1 MSFRPYIVG
10 ISGGSASG
18 KSSFLND
25 IFKKMPEKSISLVS
39 QDNYYVPKEFQVK
52 DENGK
57 ENFDLPT
64 SIDRKAFYDDMYK
77 LMQNET
83 IVINEYTFN
92 NDAAQNRKI
101 IVKPAPIIILEGLFI
116 FYYEEIRQV
125 LDLSIYID
133 AKDEVKLER
142 RLKRDSE
149 ERGYPEAEVLYQ
161 WHNHVL
167 PSYYKYL
174 RPYRDLAHV
183 IVTNNTNYQKG
194 LQVIVDHLKQRLV

>member
-25 IFKKMPEKSISLVS
+25 IFSKMPEKSISLVS
-39 QDNYYVPKEFQVK
+39 QDNYYVPKELQVK

-64 SIDRKAFYDDMYK
+64 SIDRKAFYDDMYQ
-77 LMQNET
+77 LMQNKT
-83 IVINEYTFN
+83 IVIKEYNFN
-92 NDAAQNRKI
+92 NEAAANNI
-101 IVKPAPIIILEGLFI
+101 ITIEPAPIIILEGLFI

-142 RLKRDSE
+142 RLKRDAE

>member
-25 IFKKMPEKSISLVS
+25 IFQKMPEKSISLVS

-149 ERGYPEAEVLYQ
+149 ERGYPEDDVLYQ

>member
-39 QDNYYVPKEFQVK
+39 QDNYYVSKELQVK

>member
-25 IFKKMPEKSISLVS
+25 IFQKMPEKSISLVS

-149 ERGYPEAEVLYQ
+149 ERGYPEDEVLYQ